1 MAKNSSSA
9 TPAAAGNA
17 NSTSDA
23 SNAVS
28 NGESSS
34 TASVATHTDTEM
46 AVDAND
52 AETASNPKKRK
63 APEER
68 EEPNVIK
75 RRAELNGSEPS
86 WKHPINTT
94 DPMTMSLAEIATE
107 IDQVK
112 TAITNLNKAIRAEK
126 FSTVAVR

>member
-1 MAKNSSSA
+1 
-9 TPAAAGNA
+9 
-17 NSTSDA
+17 
-23 SNAVS
+23 
-28 NGESSS
+28 
-34 TASVATHTDTEM
+34 M

-52 AETASNPKKRK
+52 AEMAANPKKRK

-75 RRAELNGSEPS
+75 KRAELNGSEPA

-94 DPMTMSLAEIATE
+94 DPMSMTLAEITAE

-112 TAITNLNKAIRAEK
+112 MAITNLNKAIRAEK